1 MEMQVRDRRELL
13 AVLTLAGAAAAM
25 PAAAQAPP
33 SGDGHGMSMDDCVA
47 LCIASHRSCLTSA
60 RHVIEQPGLRAPAQF
75 VALLQD
81 CAELCQTTANS
92 MLRGAPTH
100 TLLCSACADLCAACA
115 QACDAFKGDAVL
127 TRCAATCR
135 ECGAACR
142 HMAMAM

>member
-1 MEMQVRDRRELL
+1 MRDRRELL
-13 AVLTLAGAAAAM
+13 TGLALAGAAAAL
-25 PAAAQAPP
+25 PAAAQGPASRRPADP
-33 SGDGHGMSMDDCVA
+33 HAMSMEDCVT
-47 LCIASHRSCLTSA
+47 LCLASHRSCLASA
-60 RHVIEQPGLRAPAQF
+60 RYVLEQPQLHAPAQLA
-75 VALLQD
+75 ALLQD

-100 TLLCSACADLCAACA
+100 TLLCGACADLCATCA
-115 QACDAFKGDAVL
+115 QACDAVRGDAVL

>member
-1 MEMQVRDRRELL
+1 MEMQLRDRRELL

-25 PAAAQAPP
+25 PAAAQAPS
-33 SGDGHGMSMDDCVA
+33 SGDGHGMSMEDCVA
-47 LCIASHRSCLTSA
+47 LCIESHRSCLTSA
-60 RHVIEQPGLRAPAQF
+60 RHVIEQRQRRAPAQL

-100 TLLCSACADLCAACA
+100 TLLCGACANLCAACA
-115 QACDAFKGDAVL
+115 QACEAFKGDAVL

-135 ECGAACR
+135 DCGAACR

>member
-1 MEMQVRDRRELL
+1 
-13 AVLTLAGAAAAM
+13 
-25 PAAAQAPP
+25 
-33 SGDGHGMSMDDCVA
+33 MDDCVA

-60 RHVIEQPGLRAPAQF
+60 RHVMGQPQLRAPAQL

-100 TLLCSACADLCAACA
+100 TLLCRACADLCEACA
-115 QACDAFKGDAVL
+115 QACDAFKNDAVL

-135 ECGAACR
+135 ERGAACR
-142 HMAMAM
+142 RMAMEM

>member
-1 MEMQVRDRRELL
+1 MQLRDRRELL
-13 AVLTLAGAAAAM
+13 AGLTLAGAAAAM

-33 SGDGHGMSMDDCVA
+33 PNRDGMSMDDCVA

-60 RHVIEQPGLRAPAQF
+60 RHVMGQPQLRAPAQL

-100 TLLCSACADLCAACA
+100 TLLCRACADLCEACA
-115 QACDAFKGDAVL
+115 QACDAFKNDAVL

-142 HMAMAM
+142 HMAMEM